1 MKAESDSVPAC
12 TPSQGGKI
20 RLPAPK
26 NIAKSVRPTKLRCLS
41 VNACISEI
49 PPPQEKA
56 LRLAHAIPRNALV
69 SRDSLFNIPLITAL
83 CIMEISLF
91 SASAVFQGALPHPV
105 FIMTSLGPI
114 FADDLARVKPGD
126 RLRLTISAQT
136 SDAAALAQAALEAR
150 ARGERVLV
158 VCADPADVP
167 RLAQEMPWF
176 EPKLDVRP
184 LPDWET
190 LPYDVLSPQEEL
202 VSERL
207 EALYRL
213 TAPTGGA
220 DVLLTSAVT
229 ASQRLSPVSY
239 IGANTFFFHQGEQIS
254 LTTLQKRL
262 AAAGYANVKQVLAAG
277 EFAVRGSIVDV
288 FPMGSERPFRLDFFD
303 DEIESIRWFDV
314 DTQRSMESAE
324 EIRLLPGHEFP
335 VDPEALLAFRQ
346 RWRREFAGDP
356 KKSIVYCDIEKE
368 ILPPGIEYYL
378 PLFFDET
385 AALTDYLPPNAR
397 VFLLGDIEAAL
408 QAFGRDMASHYKV
421 LAADPQRPALAPE
434 RIWLK
439 PEEFF
444 KSLANF
450 ARFTVEKKENA
461 EDLKCLSG
469 IEVDRK
475 SQNPV
480 GKLLERTR
488 ESAMKGVRTLIA
500 APSAGRMETMSQL
513 LRTGGL
519 SVEEFS
525 DWQTFLEADSSLGIS
540 AAPLFSGAVFHHPEI
555 VILSEAELYAA
566 SPRRHRLRRVKHATT
581 LEMMVRDVAEL
592 KPGDAVVHADHG
604 IGRYQGL
611 VHMETPDGDAEF
623 LEITYKNDAKLFV
636 PITNLQLISRYAGAD
651 PEHAPLHQLG
661 RGDWEKAKRKAA
673 QEVRDTAAE
682 LLNLYAIRR
691 TREGIRFKID
701 PADYQ
706 AFREGFAFDETPDQS
721 TAINAVV
728 DDMTSGK
735 SMDRLVCGDVG
746 FGKTEV
752 ALRAAFIAAMS
763 GRQVAVLCPTTL
775 LAEQHAATFRD
786 RFRAWP
792 VTVAELSRFRT
803 GKESAKV
810 LAGLADGT
818 VDIVIGTHKLLSDK
832 AQFKNLG
839 LVVIDEEHRFG
850 VRQKEVLRKIRAEV
864 DVLTLTATPIP
875 RTLSMSLEGIRDFSV
890 IATAPER
897 RLAVK
902 TFVTSEQDGTIRE
915 AVLRELKRGGQVYY
929 LHNEVNTIE
938 NARARLETLVPEARI
953 AVAHGQMRERE
964 LEHVMRDFYQQRFN
978 VLLCSTIIETGIDVP
993 SANTIIIERA
1003 DKFGL
1008 AQLHQLRGRVGRS
1021 HHQAYAYLLTPPD
1034 GAFTKDAQKRLDAIQ
1049 ALEDLGSGFYLAMHD
1064 LEIRGAGEVLG
1075 EHQSGEI
1082 AEVGYDL
1089 YNRMLMQAVKAL
1101 KRGETPQAGDPLQL
1115 STDINLHA
1123 PALLPSA
1130 YVPDVSQRL
1139 AFYKAF
1145 ASAEDRAAL
1154 EKSTEA
1160 LVDCYG
1166 KLPDAARRLIE
1177 VHKLRLKCEAIGIR
1191 RIDAA
1196 PAAIIIAF
1204 TPKPNLDPLALVKL
1218 LQSRRDAQML
1228 GPERLKLNVA
1238 NPDPEKRLQTVYDV
1252 LAKLALPSDPL
1263 PPAPAAPGTSSMSLR
1278 KPKGGKS
1285 APAVSRSSK
1294 PPRR

>member
-1 MKAESDSVPAC
+1 MNKAIVVIGGGAGGMMAAICAARKGAHVTLLDPNERLGKKVNITGKGRCNVTNDSTC
-12 TPSQGGKI
+12 EE
-20 RLPAPK
+20 L
-26 NIAKSVRPTKLRCLS
+26 
-41 VNACISEI
+41 
-49 PPPQEKA
+49 
-56 LRLAHAIPRNALV
+56 LAHVPQNPRFLYSVFSRFDGHDAIDFFEGLGVPLKVERGKRVFPV
-69 SRDSLFNIPLITAL
+69 SDRSFDITA
-83 CIMEISLF
+83 
-91 SASAVFQGALPHPV
+91 
-105 FIMTSLGPI
+105 
-114 FADDLARVKPGD
+114 
-126 RLRLTISAQT
+126 
-136 SDAAALAQAALEAR
+136 
-150 ARGERVLV
+150 
-158 VCADPADVP
+158 
-167 RLAQEMPWF
+167 
-176 EPKLDVRP
+176 
-184 LPDWET
+184 
-190 LPYDVLSPQEEL
+190 
-202 VSERL
+202 
-207 EALYRL
+207 
-213 TAPTGGA
+213 
-220 DVLLTSAVT
+220 
-229 ASQRLSPVSY
+229 
-239 IGANTFFFHQGEQIS
+239 
-254 LTTLQKRL
+254 
-262 AAAGYANVKQVLAAG
+262 
-277 EFAVRGSIVDV
+277 
-288 FPMGSERPFRLDFFD
+288 
-303 DEIESIRWFDV
+303 
-314 DTQRSMESAE
+314 
-324 EIRLLPGHEFP
+324 
-335 VDPEALLAFRQ
+335 
-346 RWRREFAGDP
+346 
-356 KKSIVYCDIEKE
+356 
-368 ILPPGIEYYL
+368 
-378 PLFFDET
+378 
-385 AALTDYLPPNAR
+385 
-397 VFLLGDIEAAL
+397 
-408 QAFGRDMASHYKV
+408 
-421 LAADPQRPALAPE
+421 ALAPE

-461 EDLKCLSG
+461 EDLKRLSG

-519 SVEEFS
+519 SVEEFP
-525 DWQTFLEADSSLGIS
+525 DWQTFLDADSALGIA

-1034 GAFTKDAQKRLDAIQ
+1034 GMPRSVSMPFRPLKIWVQVFT
-1049 ALEDLGSGFYLAMHD
+1049 SPC
-1064 LEIRGAGEVLG
+1064 
-1075 EHQSGEI
+1075 
-1082 AEVGYDL
+1082 
-1089 YNRMLMQAVKAL
+1089 
-1101 KRGETPQAGDPLQL
+1101 T
-1115 STDINLHA
+1115 TW
-1123 PALLPSA
+1123 
-1130 YVPDVSQRL
+1130 
-1139 AFYKAF
+1139 
-1145 ASAEDRAAL
+1145 
-1154 EKSTEA
+1154 KS
-1160 LVDCYG
+1160 
-1166 KLPDAARRLIE
+1166 
-1177 VHKLRLKCEAIGIR
+1177 
-1191 RIDAA
+1191 AA
-1196 PAAIIIAF
+1196 PARC
-1204 TPKPNLDPLALVKL
+1204 
-1218 LQSRRDAQML
+1218 S
-1228 GPERLKLNVA
+1228 A
-1238 NPDPEKRLQTVYDV
+1238 NIKA
-1252 LAKLALPSDPL
+1252 AKSPRWAT
-1263 PPAPAAPGTSSMSLR
+1263 TSITACSCR
-1278 KPKGGKS
+1278 P
-1285 APAVSRSSK
+1285 
-1294 PPRR
+1294 